1 MIGQALILAGGFG
14 SRLKELVAD
23 RPKPMA
29 PVCDRP
35 FLEYLLCQLKKNG
48 LSDIILS
55 VGHLGHM
62 VQQYFGNGERWG
74 VRLTYSEETE
84 PLGTAGA
91 VKLAGAFIKDSD
103 FVVLNGDSFFD
114 IDLRILLQ
122 HHAHKRCLA
131 TIALAMVESTDRF
144 GSVKTGEEGNIV
156 EFEEKRIR
164 GGAGLINA
172 GIYVVSKRL
181 LALIPEGRA
190 ASLERDVFPK
200 IVGLGFCGVPFQSYF
215 VDIGR
220 PDDYLSLQADPH
232 RLLAALK

>member
-114 IDLRILLQ
+114 IDL
-122 HHAHKRCLA
+122 
-131 TIALAMVESTDRF
+131 
-144 GSVKTGEEGNIV
+144 
-156 EFEEKRIR
+156 
-164 GGAGLINA
+164 
-172 GIYVVSKRL
+172 
-181 LALIPEGRA
+181 P
-190 ASLERDVFPK
+190 
-200 IVGLGFCGVPFQSYF
+200 
-215 VDIGR
+215 
-220 PDDYLSLQADPH
+220 
-232 RLLAALK
+232 